1 MAHLSLPL
9 ESGQEKPASAVHT
22 AQGMQRRAPLQHR
35 LSCQTEPAPVA
46 AAAALLPP
54 AAAAAVTAR
63 GGGAATHTLRQSL
76 RQSLG
81 TAATA
86 VPAAAAAAAAVV
98 RRSEGCTAKLWA
110 EVTLEVT
117 RPVVTRQT
125 AAAAVAA
132 VAAAAAAVA
141 LKRSL

>member
-1 MAHLSLPL
+1 
-9 ESGQEKPASAVHT
+9 
-22 AQGMQRRAPLQHR
+22 MQRRAPLQHR

-46 AAAALLPP
+46 AAAALLRLPP
-54 AAAAAVTAR
+54 AAVVTAG

-86 VPAAAAAAAAVV
+86 VPAAAAAAV
-98 RRSEGCTAKLWA
+98 RRSEVYEVQLAA
-110 EVTLEVT
+110 EATLEVT

-125 AAAAVAA
+125 AAA
-132 VAAAAAAVA
+132 
-141 LKRSL
+141 LNKSL